1 MINKSLIALLFAV
14 FVLGFHSRAFSE
26 QIIVPVG
33 SQGASKAAMERPRN
47 GINKDAVAAKFGEPT
62 AKKSAVGDP
71 PISSWEYDQ
80 YIVFFEYDRVLHSV
94 LKPDQTQD
102 LK

>member
-1 MINKSLIALLFAV
+1 MINKSFITLLFAV
-14 FVLGFHSRAFSE
+14 SVMGFHSSAFSE

-33 SQGASKAAMERPRN
+33 SQGASKSSMERPRN
-47 GINKDAVAAKFGEPT
+47 GINKDAVAAKFGEPMG
-62 AKKSAVGDP
+62 KKAAVGEP

-80 YIVFFEYDRVLHSV
+80 YIVYFEYDRVLHSV